1 MNLHCVLACPIATGR
16 FSKRIDLFKSLRY
29 PEGPGA
35 LTAVIT
41 DLLKKKGR
49 GGGVGGSKKH
59 RFLISLELVFN

>member
-35 LTAVIT
+35 LTAVVI
-41 DLLKKKGR
+41 DLLKKKG
-49 GGGVGGSKKH
+49 GGGGWLEETPFSY
-59 RFLISLELVFN
+59 LIRISF

>member
-35 LTAVIT
+35 LTAVVI
-41 DLLKKKGR
+41 DLLNYSVRRKKGLEET
-49 GGGVGGSKKH
+49 S
-59 RFLISLELVFN
+59 FSYLIRI